1 MSIHGFFHAVT
12 LRCGWSQGSC
22 FQQAAA
28 NGCSQIYSNA
38 QANMN
43 ALLQICS
50 PVNLDFDHV
59 SILVLFNMPATLENG
74 RFMAK
79 ISSAG
84 IFSNIRRHFSGAY
97 IVFKSQKVTANVY
110 YEGIYYRS
118 TYMYTNIGIV
128 YYKGVANLC

>member
-1 MSIHGFFHAVT
+1 MIIHGFFHAVR

-28 NGCSQIYSNA
+28 NRCSQIYSNA

-50 PVNLDFDHV
+50 PANLDFDHV
-59 SILVLFNMPATLENG
+59 SILIIFNMPATLENG

-97 IVFKSQKVTANVY
+97 NKFTSKSSHGKCVLSNYITIRVHTCIQILA
-110 YEGIYYRS
+110 
-118 TYMYTNIGIV
+118 
-128 YYKGVANLC
+128 LCIIKE